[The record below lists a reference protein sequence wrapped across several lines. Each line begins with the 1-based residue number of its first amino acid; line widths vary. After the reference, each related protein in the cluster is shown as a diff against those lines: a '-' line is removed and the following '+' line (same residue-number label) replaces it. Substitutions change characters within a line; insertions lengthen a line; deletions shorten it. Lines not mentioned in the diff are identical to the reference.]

1 MCQNV
6 VKIINNK
13 LNYIRTKNKIIKN
26 NKMKNQ
32 NLIDKKINSESKEM
46 KQKIDTISNVLKS
59 IKQNP
64 KFIKLLIYSMNS
76 LENFVSPPNREIRV
90 NARVIIK
97 CKLNSQFIK
106 FFRRRYRKFKGNSTD
121 KYHKRRSR

>member
-1 MCQNV
+1 
-6 VKIINNK
+6 
-13 LNYIRTKNKIIKN
+13 
-26 NKMKNQ
+26 MKTN
-32 NLIDKKINSESKEM
+32 NLIDKKLNSESKEM
-46 KQKIDTISNVLKS
+46 KQKIDTISNVIKS

-97 CKLNSQFIK
+97 CNFISLNSTYCLIIQII
-106 FFRRRYRKFKGNSTD
+106 
-121 KYHKRRSR
+121 